1 MKMIDMNEIMID
13 DESLERI
20 VEIAEEGH
28 ELTDD
33 ELAWLMQDKERLHV
47 YRDMLGLRRVVE
59 MGDDT
64 LSVADTEEAWR
75 RFSASEISL
84 SSDEPK
90 TNEKIQERNDKS
102 HSLGNNGELRAENVQ
117 LSTLDPQHEKTSRFP
132 LLTSHFWKVAA
143 VLLLLV
149 GTGFLLFHQKES
161 STKGYVAFEHNDDS
175 KEVMI
180 DCGNGQTM
188 TLDQASQSEVRL
200 TKTTDG
206 ERVLDYQAIQD
217 QGLAVAG
224 EVESHTVTIPRGK
237 DFRIVLADGTQVWL
251 YADSRITYPSHF
263 VGAERRVVLHGQ
275 AYFKVAKD
283 EAHPFVIH
291 TDQLDARVLGTE
303 LNVRSYERGG
313 AHVALINGKV
323 EVRASSRVVLR
334 PGQGVTLTDDGK
346 MDVKEENMDV
356 YTYWRSGYIY
366 FDNSPLADIV
376 QALGHWYNVNV
387 VFENKQLMEKQ
398 LRFFCQ
404 RSEPLSQA
412 VDLLND
418 FGIFHVELNDNTLT
432 IK

>member
-47 YRDMLGLRRVVE
+47 YRDMLGLQRAVG
-59 MGDDT
+59 MGDDN

-75 RFSASEISL
+75 RFSAREISP
-84 SSDEPK
+84 SGDEPK
-90 TNEKIQERNDKS
+90 TNEKIQERNDMS
-102 HSLGNNGELRAENVQ
+102 HSLGNNGELRAESAQ
-117 LSTLDPQHEKTSRFP
+117 LSTLDPQHENTSRFP

-161 STKGYVAFEHNDDS
+161 ATKGYVAFERNDDD
-175 KEVMI
+175 KEVTI
-180 DCGNGQTM
+180 DCGNGQTL
-188 TLDQASQSEVRL
+188 TLDQASQGEIGFM
-200 TKTTDG
+200 KTTDG

-217 QGLAVAG
+217 QGLAVAS

-263 VGAERRVVLHGQ
+263 VGTERRVVLHGQ

-283 EAHPFVIH
+283 ESHPFVIH

-323 EVRASSRVVLR
+323 EVRASSRVMLR
-334 PGQGVTLTDDGK
+334 SGQGVTLTDDGK
-346 MDVKEENMDV
+346 MDVREENMDV

-366 FDNSPLADIV
+366 FDNSSLADIV

-418 FGIFHVELNDNTLT
+418 FGGFHVDLNDNTLT

>member
-1 MKMIDMNEIMID
+1 MIDMNEIMID

>member
-1 MKMIDMNEIMID
+1 MIDMNEIMID

-20 VEIAEEGH
+20 VELADEGH

-47 YRDMLGLRRVVE
+47 YRDMLGLQRAVE
-59 MGDDT
+59 MADDT

-75 RFSASEISL
+75 RFSASEISPSGNKPL
-84 SSDEPK
+84 
-90 TNEKIQERNDKS
+90 TNEKVQEENDKS
-102 HSLGNNGELRAENVQ
+102 HSLSNDGEQRAESAQ
-117 LSTLDPQHEKTSRFP
+117 LSTLGSQHENTSRFP
-132 LLTSHFWKVAA
+132 LPASHFWKVAA

-149 GTGFLLFHQKES
+149 GTGFLLFYQKES
-161 STKGYVAFEHNDDS
+161 ATKGFVAFERNDDN
-175 KEVMI
+175 KEVTI

-188 TLDQASQSEVRL
+188 TLDQASQGEVRFM
-200 TKTTDG
+200 KTTDG

-217 QGLAVAG
+217 QGLAVAS

-313 AHVALINGKV
+313 AHVALISGKV
-323 EVRASSRVVLR
+323 EVRASSRVMLR